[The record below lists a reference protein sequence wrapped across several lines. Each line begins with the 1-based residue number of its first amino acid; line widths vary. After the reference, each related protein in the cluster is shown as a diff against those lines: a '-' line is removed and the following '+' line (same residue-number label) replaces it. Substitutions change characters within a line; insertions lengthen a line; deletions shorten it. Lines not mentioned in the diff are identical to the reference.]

1 MNQSDLVKKKLAK
14 IILKRKKRGE
24 LINLKTHCDGFRTH
38 IKCKRTHDSYNDNRL
53 FSDNVLTSTVLCH
66 SCTLNIN
73 PTGIHRHTTHWML
86 SSRTLECYY
95 GMYFD
100 SSSSLFVLN
109 TTKRKRCFIQLLN
122 IYAANVWMTRKS
134 TTHLCRSSI
143 C

>member
-1 MNQSDLVKKKLAK
+1 MNQSDLVKEKLAK

-73 PTGIHRHTTHWML
+73 PTGIHRHKTLDAFQSHTGILLWHVFWFFKL
-86 SSRTLECYY
+86 SVRVKYNKMEKMFYTIIKYLCGECMDNTQKYY
-95 GMYFD
+95 SFM
-100 SSSSLFVLN
+100 
-109 TTKRKRCFIQLLN
+109 
-122 IYAANVWMTRKS
+122 
-134 TTHLCRSSI
+134 
-143 C
+143 